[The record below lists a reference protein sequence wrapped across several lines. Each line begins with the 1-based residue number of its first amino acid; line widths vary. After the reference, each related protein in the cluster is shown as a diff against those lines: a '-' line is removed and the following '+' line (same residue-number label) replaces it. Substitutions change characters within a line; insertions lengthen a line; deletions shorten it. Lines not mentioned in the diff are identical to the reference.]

1 MIYLIFDAI
10 FVDSQKRYKHQT
22 MIFQIFDLD
31 HCTSA
36 SLNQIG
42 VANCSGPNSQFFAV
56 LVYDWNNRK
65 EHVLK
70 STNITYIHKNDSL
83 SQSLS
88 HFFICYESLLVLM
101 VLCYWKWF
109 LFLTVLLNMSCES
122 WSLCDITQFK

>member
-1 MIYLIFDAI
+1 MVYLIFDAI

-70 STNITYIHKNDSL
+70 STNITYIHKNDCL

-88 HFFICYESLLVLM
+88 HFFYLLWIFISIDGIVLLKM
-101 VLCYWKWF
+101 VLI
-109 LFLTVLLNMSCES
+109 LTVLLNMSCEA